1 MRVFAVVMQK
11 GGVGKSTI
19 TANVAGILAD
29 RGSRV
34 LVVDLDPQGHQ
45 AVLFNVK
52 SHVKEPTVLEV
63 LTDRVPIAQAR
74 IPVRERI
81 DLVPATIHLG
91 AAKAEL
97 SQHADGH
104 HRLKEALEAVRDEYD
119 YVLVDTPPDL
129 SMLTS
134 NALVAC
140 DRPFVPF
147 GPEQLS
153 FESMPDFIETYR
165 RVKKYQHPAIGE
177 PIFVPNQFQR
187 QTVHHREIVD
197 LTTKNPFGY
206 PVWDPIKRS
215 IHAAAAVG
223 VGKLI
228 YEYDRD
234 ASEGFERLAERMA
247 TL

>member
-1 MRVFAVVMQK
+1 MQK

-19 TANVAGILAD
+19 TANVAGILAE

-45 AVLFNVK
+45 AVLFSAKSRVK
-52 SHVKEPTVLEV
+52 APTVLEV
-63 LTDRVPIAQAR
+63 LTNR
-74 IPVRERI
+74 IPITDAIMSVREGI
-81 DLVPATIHLG
+81 DLVPSAANL
-91 AAKAEL
+91 ALAKAEL

-104 HRLKEALEAVRDEYD
+104 HQLKEALEPVRSAYD
-119 YVLVDTPPDL
+119 YVVVDTPPDL

-140 DRPFVPF
+140 DWPFVPF

-153 FESMPDFIETYR
+153 FESLPDFIETFR
-165 RVKKYQHPAIGE
+165 RVKKYQHPAIGD
-177 PIFVPNQFQR
+177 PIFVPNQFQGR
-187 QTVHHREIVD
+187 TIHHREIVE
-197 LTTKNPFGY
+197 LMKKNPFGFS
-206 PVWDPIKRS
+206 VWEPIKRS

-234 ASEGFERLAERMA
+234 ASEGFEKLAERIA
-247 TL
+247 AL